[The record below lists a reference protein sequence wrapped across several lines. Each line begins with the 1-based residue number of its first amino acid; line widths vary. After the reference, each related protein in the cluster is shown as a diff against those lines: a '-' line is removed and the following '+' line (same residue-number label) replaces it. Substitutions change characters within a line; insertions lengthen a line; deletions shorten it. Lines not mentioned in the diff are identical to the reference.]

1 MYENADWER
10 DAVADELVD
19 LQSQLDN
26 MVQALAANQAES
38 DRLAQ
43 HASNEIKD
51 DVIQLLFDD
60 ATAKEMVKLKREITA
75 KNMLN
80 KSMQTKLDTAL
91 QEVEKTKKALAKTED
106 ERDMISEQMD
116 STMLEVNATN
126 EALIW
131 VKANSASSSSFQ
143 TNSSN
148 QIFNVKTTG
157 LPTYDGTRTL
167 DAITSFLST
176 LHRPFGPRAQELGL
190 TDD

>member
-1 MYENADWER
+1 MYENADREW

-26 MVQALAANQAES
+26 MVQALAANQAEC

-43 HASNEIKD
+43 HASNDIKD
-51 DVIQLLFDD
+51 DVVPLLFDD
-60 ATAKEMVKLKREITA
+60 ATTKEMVKLKREITA

-80 KSMQTKLDTAL
+80 KSMQTKLGTAL
-91 QEVEKTKKALAKTED
+91 QEVEKTKKALATTED

-116 STMLEVNATN
+116 SAMLEVNATN
-126 EALIW
+126 EALIR
-131 VKANSASSSSFQ
+131 VKANSASSSSCQ

-148 QIFNVKTTG
+148 QIFNVKMTG

-176 LHRPFGPRAQELGL
+176 LHRHF
-190 TDD
+190 